1 MIIWY
6 VFQAFVLAT
15 AISFAGSIQL
25 GPVNFGTIRTA
36 LQYNKKSA
44 ILFGFGGSLPEL
56 FYSALA
62 IGSSNFLARYE
73 HLNGYLKYLTIGVLF
88 VFGMYLIL
96 QKPTEAGNGSQL
108 KKGNHMW
115 LGMSFGIL
123 NPQLYPFWL
132 FVITNLRSNGLLTNE
147 SWPVQVAF
155 VIGTAAGAFLL
166 QYLVAVVTSK
176 KRQFVYMKMTKNY
189 NKVLGS
195 ILLAVAIFQLV
206 INL

>member
-1 MIIWY
+1 MIWHI
-6 VFQAFVLAT
+6 FQALILST

-36 LQYNKKSA
+36 LRYNKKSA

-62 IGSSNFLARYE
+62 LGSSNLLSRYE
-73 HLNGYLKYLTIGVLF
+73 YLDDYLKYLTIGVLF
-88 VFGMYLIL
+88 IFGIYLIF
-96 QKPTEAGNGSQL
+96 QKPTEASE
-108 KKGNHMW
+108 KDSPDKGNHVW
-115 LGMSFGIL
+115 RGMGFGIL

-132 FVITNLRSNGLLTNE
+132 FIITNLRSNNLLTDE
-147 SWPVQVAF
+147 RWPVQAAF

-176 KRQFVYMKMTKNY
+176 KREFVYMKLTKNY
-189 NKVLGS
+189 NKILGAV
-195 ILLAVAIFQLV
+195 ILAVAVFQLV